1 MFKRLIIYIYKY
13 KIKRLNYLFRKRME
27 KQDVFIDTMAKGY
40 CKVLFLG
47 KNIIPE
53 RCQFLS
59 KGISIGF
66 GTTLGVNNC
75 FAGKIEIGNYCQIG
89 ADVAFH
95 ASNHPISY
103 LTTYINSNLFNGELN
118 QFKEQYV
125 IKVGHDVW
133 VGHGVK
139 IVGNVIVGNGA
150 IIGAGSVV
158 TKDVAPYSIVAGV
171 PAKEI
176 RKRFSESIIKE
187 IEMLAWWDK
196 SEQEL
201 EKIKPLFLKDFT
213 NRHSIYE

>member
-1 MFKRLIIYIYKY
+1 
-13 KIKRLNYLFRKRME
+13 
-27 KQDVFIDTMAKGY
+27 
-40 CKVLFLG
+40 
-47 KNIIPE
+47 
-53 RCQFLS
+53 
-59 KGISIGF
+59 
-66 GTTLGVNNC
+66 
-75 FAGKIEIGNYCQIG
+75 
-89 ADVAFH
+89 
-95 ASNHPISY
+95 
-103 LTTYINSNLFNGELN
+103 
-118 QFKEQYV
+118 
-125 IKVGHDVW
+125 
-133 VGHGVK
+133 VK